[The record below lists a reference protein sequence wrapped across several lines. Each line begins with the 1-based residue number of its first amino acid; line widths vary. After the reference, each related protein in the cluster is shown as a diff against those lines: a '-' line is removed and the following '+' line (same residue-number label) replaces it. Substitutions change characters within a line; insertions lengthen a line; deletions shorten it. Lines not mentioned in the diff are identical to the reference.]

1 KSNLKNQ
8 TAEANLIFMDGTRE
22 TAKVDMDK
30 SKGAPV
36 KLSDDSAYDTTKG
49 LLDGK
54 DEEDGDFAL
63 LNTWCTYTVNANG
76 VYTLTEVA
84 KAIDDG
90 TGTTAKTKIK
100 TAQYHD
106 NVDGAKINT
115 KNTSLAGALSGSYAK
130 VYGNDNSVYLTAKL
144 DYVRFD
150 GTNYAAVI
158 SSADNV
164 VTNIDKADITTE
176 NSATVAAKDK
186 FSGLHGM
193 SPATAAGGVYTLYND
208 KGYVIA
214 AMVVGKDAGATS
226 NLVYVHTDDVER
238 ERYNP
243 KTSRATTD
251 GDWTWVRKVIFEG
264 EEVELTETGDNLQY
278 INASSMVKGSWY
290 KVTFN
295 ANNEVISSASVFGGK
310 ADMVVGPGV
319 NSADPAA
326 KAEAIYRAV
335 DINPSI
341 NEYDTVVFQRV
352 YVGTSNDVAQYVVR
366 PSLTGNTLYVE
377 TKNDTG
383 VRVAEDVKTV
393 LVQTKANKEE
403 TTYYTTSTQLKNII
417 DDLNDNGE
425 GYKFQMNLVI
435 LKGAV
440 RYVVIRDDIKDGYK
454 PTEPTGSVKVSFFD
468 TQYPVTGDNRY
479 DFYVNGK
486 LVTSFDETVPGEK
499 SFKVA
504 ANDAI
509 RVLARGNKN
518 FGSANGEVKVDTASK
533 ITGNVI
539 ANGTILEFKATTSL
553 TLADGIAATGSSG
566 SSAIDSNIKATV
578 KFVDADGKTLATPA
592 VTDAHIVVTGD
603 PTGSGEKYNGYNIG
617 DLYLAFTMPSDQKYT
632 ANSPE
637 VNATVNGKSYPGIA
651 TTSVADSGIVKVAKT
666 DVPADTAAGAATTI
680 ELVVTSDEVVKNVD
694 VKLPSGYNAI
704 YTGSATTE
712 TFSTKNAAALKVKFD
727 GAGKD
732 NFLKVDVEYKITGLA
747 GGEKTG
753 TLTAQAVAND
763 GTVTI
768 TSLTGV
774 ATEKADPAA
783 DKVVIEITKVTGN
796 TVKGKVDVSAV
807 TDVVPSNSETTI
819 NAIAGHGKGVELDLT
834 TAVSGFTMA
843 TNVKSA
849 VVEYELV
856 GVTAK
861 AGNDAGLTGT
871 AKLDAA
877 NGLVIQ
883 KTDKSGDATAAT
895 FVVKGD
901 EVVTVKITKVT
912 EVTLDKTKT
921 LFTPV
926 GTVDGA
932 TVQTV
937 AAANDI
943 VLENQSG
950 KWVNKSAVTLNVA
963 LNKVCTDAATVVVL
977 KFNGGECVD
986 KEFTG
991 DAVSKT
997 VSIAAGELNVSSFVA
1012 PIILIASAKA

>member
-1 KSNLKNQ
+1 
-8 TAEANLIFMDGTRE
+8 
-22 TAKVDMDK
+22 
-30 SKGAPV
+30 
-36 KLSDDSAYDTTKG
+36 
-49 LLDGK
+49 
-54 DEEDGDFAL
+54 
-63 LNTWCTYTVNANG
+63 
-76 VYTLTEVA
+76 
-84 KAIDDG
+84 
-90 TGTTAKTKIK
+90 
-100 TAQYHD
+100 
-106 NVDGAKINT
+106 
-115 KNTSLAGALSGSYAK
+115 
-130 VYGNDNSVYLTAKL
+130 
-144 DYVRFD
+144 
-150 GTNYAAVI
+150 
-158 SSADNV
+158 
-164 VTNIDKADITTE
+164 
-176 NSATVAAKDK
+176 
-186 FSGLHGM
+186 
-193 SPATAAGGVYTLYND
+193 
-208 KGYVIA
+208 
-214 AMVVGKDAGATS
+214 
-226 NLVYVHTDDVER
+226 DDVER

-243 KTSRATTD
+243 KTGRATTD

-264 EEVELTETGDNLQY
+264 EEIELTETGDNLQY
-278 INASSMVKGSWY
+278 INASAMVKGSWY

-295 ANNEVISSASVFGGK
+295 ANNEVISSASVFGNK

-319 NSADPAA
+319 NETVPAT

-366 PSLTGNTLYVE
+366 PSLVGNTLYVE

-393 LVQTKANKEE
+393 LIQTKANKGE

-454 PTEPTGSVKVSFFD
+454 PSEPTGSVKVSFFD

-566 SSAIDSNIKATV
+566 SSAIDSNITV
-578 KFVDADGKTLATPA
+578 KVNYVDATSNKTVATPT
-592 VTDAHIVVTGD
+592 VTNAHIVTADDKGTPGVEPYKSSTAVA
-603 PTGSGEKYNGYNIG
+603 G
-617 DLYLAFTMPSDQKYT
+617 DLYIAFTKPTGMSYT
-632 ANSPE
+632 ATSTTL
-637 VNATVNGKSYPGIA
+637 NAVVGGKDYPGITN
-651 TTSVADSGIVKVAKT
+651 TTVADSGIVIVGNS
-666 DVPADTAAGAATTI
+666 DVPAAIGAGAETTI
-680 ELVVTSDEVVKNVD
+680 EITIPVAATAKTVE
-694 VKLPSGYNAI
+694 VKLPTGYTGPI
-704 YTGSATTE
+704 YTADATTE
-712 TFSTKNAAALKVKFD
+712 TLDDTTGAALEVKFG
-727 GAGKD
+727 GADKD

-819 NAIAGHGKGVELDLT
+819 NATAGHGKGVELDLT

-883 KTDKSGDATAAT
+883 KTDKTGNAATAT
-895 FVVKGD
+895 FIVDGD
-901 EVVTVKITKVT
+901 EAVVVKITKVT
-912 EVTLDKTKT
+912 EVTLDKSKA
-921 LFTPV
+921 LFTV
-926 GTVDGA
+926 ASSTIGGA
-932 TVQTV
+932 KVTAV
-937 AAANDI
+937 AAKEDI
-943 VLENQSG
+943 VLVNQNG
-950 KWVNKSAVTLNVA
+950 KWVNKADATLTVTLDKTCDPTTTMVY
-963 LNKVCTDAATVVVL
+963 L
-977 KFNGGECVD
+977 KFANGECVE
-986 KEFTG
+986 KSVAGATASVE
-991 DAVSKT
+991 
-997 VSIAAGELNVSSFVA
+997 VSIATGELNVSSFMG
-1012 PIILIASAKA
+1012 PIVVIASDKASA